1 MKKYC
6 LFLPIMF
13 LFFVSKGQEVMI
25 TKNKYELIKVNKS
38 EDRVDVLFTPIV
50 YLMKDVKI
58 NEESKLT
65 LSQNEYSQLLT
76 ELFFSIKNKKDQ
88 VLKMGANRLNIDYEN
103 TFYVYSKSKLGRK
116 LLKHEQRVRFSVN
129 GQEFS
134 VYLTK
139 KDLEKL
145 RV

>member
-1 MKKYC
+1 MKKHC
-6 LFLPIMF
+6 LFIPVMF

-116 LLKHEQRVRFSVN
+116 LLKHEQQVRFSIN

>member
-1 MKKYC
+1 
-6 LFLPIMF
+6 

-38 EDRVDVLFTPIV
+38 EDRVDVLFTPVV

-65 LSQNEYSQLLT
+65 FSQNEYSQLLT

-103 TFYVYSKSKLGRK
+103 TFYIYSKSKLGRK
-116 LLKHEQRVRFSVN
+116 LLKHEQQVRFSIN

>member
-38 EDRVDVLFTPIV
+38 EDRVDVLFTPVV

-76 ELFFSIKNKKDQ
+76 KLFFSIDNKKDQ

-116 LLKHEQRVRFSVN
+116 LLKHEQQVRFSIN

>member
-38 EDRVDVLFTPIV
+38 EDRVDVLFTPVV

-76 ELFFSIKNKKDQ
+76 ELFFSIDNKKDQ

-116 LLKHEQRVRFSVN
+116 LLKHEQQVRFSIN

>member
-1 MKKYC
+1 
-6 LFLPIMF
+6 MF

-38 EDRVDVLFTPIV
+38 EDRVDVLFTPVV

-88 VLKMGANRLNIDYEN
+88 VLKMRANRLNIDYKN
-103 TFYVYSKSKLGRK
+103 TF
-116 LLKHEQRVRFSVN
+116 
-129 GQEFS
+129 
-134 VYLTK
+134 
-139 KDLEKL
+139 
-145 RV
+145 

>member
-38 EDRVDVLFTPIV
+38 EDRVDVLFTPVV

-88 VLKMGANRLNIDYEN
+88 VLKMRANRLNIDYKN

-116 LLKHEQRVRFSVN
+116 LLKHEQLVRFSVN

>member
-38 EDRVDVLFTPIV
+38 EDRVDVLFTPVV

-76 ELFFSIKNKKDQ
+76 ELFFFIKNKKDQ
-88 VLKMGANRLNIDYEN
+88 G
-103 TFYVYSKSKLGRK
+103 
-116 LLKHEQRVRFSVN
+116 
-129 GQEFS
+129 
-134 VYLTK
+134 
-139 KDLEKL
+139 
-145 RV
+145 